1 MIGETVSHY
10 RILGRLGA
18 GGMGVVYEAED
29 TRLGRRVALKFLPEA
44 LAREPQALERLKR
57 EARAASALE
66 HPNICVIH
74 DIDEQAGHPFIVM
87 ELLEGTTL
95 QDVIAGRAMPL
106 DRLLEVALQL
116 ADALDAAHARG
127 IVHRDIKPGNIFVT
141 RRGQAKLMDFGLAKR
156 SSAVAGDDAGSR
168 LPTAMAEENL
178 TDSGTTLGTI
188 AYMSPEQARGE
199 TVDARSDLFSF
210 GAVLYEMATGRQA
223 FSGGTSAV
231 IFDAILNR
239 APAEPARLN
248 PELPEEL
255 PRIIEKALEKDA
267 ALRYQSAAELL
278 ADLKRLRRDSSGPR
292 SAAVSTAPPRRRV
305 GSRSALI
312 AGSALFA
319 VAIAAAVFLSSRPRA
334 GRSAGQTTLAVLP
347 FQNLGSDRS
356 HDYLCLAIPDE
367 ITTALSYAPKLAIR
381 PFTQTRK
388 YTQKDLDPQA
398 AGRELHVAD
407 VVTGHLLPEGDRLE
421 VTLEAIDVEGN
432 RLLWRDTISAS
443 SSDLIGLR
451 GQIQSSLRSGLL
463 PKLGAESAG
472 ATEASRP
479 SNAEAYDLYL
489 RAAAI
494 SHDPE
499 PNREGI
505 ALLERAVGLDPSFA
519 SAWRWLGKRYY
530 YDATYGRGGPSVYE
544 KARSAYERAVALD
557 PNDIAPA
564 ADLAIMRTEEGELE
578 AAYDDAS
585 ALVRRRPDSAIAHHT
600 LAYVFRYAGVLNDA
614 ARECDA
620 AISLDP
626 NNYDWRSCSLAFILL
641 GRYDRARQFVNLDAG
656 SGWAAGR
663 EAEILLREG
672 KTKEV
677 LRRVGSSSRGFF
689 APLAGATGLLTLY
702 LRGAPEAELAAA
714 TRESE
719 QNASSISDPEPK
731 YWVGSVL
738 AFCGRREAALRLLRM
753 AVQGNFIAYPA
764 VDNDPLWNGLR
775 STPEFA
781 AIRQQAIERQKKFLE
796 YRAERDRKAAAES
809 R

>member
-29 TRLGRRVALKFLPEA
+29 TRLGRRVALKFLPDA

-95 QDVIAGRAMPL
+95 QDVIAGRPMPL
-106 DRLLEVALQL
+106 DRLLDIALQL

-292 SAAVSTAPPRRRV
+292 SAAVSTAPLRPRV
-305 GSRSALI
+305 GSRSAVI
-312 AGSALFA
+312 AGSVLLA
-319 VAIAAAVFLSSRPRA
+319 VAIAAAVLLFSRPRA

-463 PKLGAESAG
+463 PKLGVGSRASE
-472 ATEASRP
+472 ELSRP
-479 SNAEAYDLYL
+479 KNAEAYDLYL

-494 SHDPE
+494 SHDPG
-499 PNREGI
+499 PNREAI
-505 ALLERAVGLDPSFA
+505 AMLERAVALDPTFA

-530 YDATYGRGGPSVYE
+530 YDATYGPGGAATYE
-544 KARSAYERAVALD
+544 KARSAAERAVALD
-557 PNDIAPA
+557 PDSIDAS
-564 ADLAIMRTEEGELE
+564 ADLAIMRTESGELE

-585 ALVRRRPDSAIAHHT
+585 ALVRRRPDSAQAHHT
-600 LAYVFRYAGVLNDA
+600 LAYVLRYAGLLEDA
-614 ARECDA
+614 AKECDLA
-620 AISLDP
+620 MSLDP
-626 NNYDWRSCSLAFILL
+626 KNYDWRSCALVFELL
-641 GRYDRARQFVNLDAG
+641 GRYDRARQFIDLDAG
-656 SGWAAGR
+656 SSWARNGTAQ
-663 EAEILLREG
+663 ILLREG
-672 KTKEV
+672 RIKDA
-677 LRRVGSSSRGFF
+677 LRLDSGESGVFGGAVGGPRGLWTLRVG
-689 APLAGATGLLTLY
+689 
-702 LRGAPEAELAAA
+702 GAPEAERAAV
-714 TRESE
+714 TRELE
-719 QNASSISDPEPK
+719 ASVFLAVADPEPK
-731 YWVGSVL
+731 YWVGSLL
-738 AFCGRREAALRLLRM
+738 AFCGRRDAALRLLRA
-753 AVQGNFIAYPA
+753 AVEGNFIAYPA
-764 VDNDPLWNGLR
+764 MDNDPLWASVR

-781 AIRQQAIERQKKFLE
+781 AIRQEAIERQRKFLE
-796 YRAERDRKAAAES
+796 HRAEVAAS
-809 R
+809 LGR